1 LAPFFKNEFFSPLHL
16 PHKPANKLVLSIVA
30 ALYEMRMQ
38 LSDDGG
44 VLQDWKDNQMTPCGW
59 ANIDCQDN
67 KVIAM

>member
-1 LAPFFKNEFFSPLHL
+1 LAPFFKKENFL
-16 PHKPANKLVLSIVA
+16 PCIYLTNPQINFVLSIVA

-44 VLQDWKDNQMTPCGW
+44 VLKDWKDNQMTPCYW